1 MKEEDVRV
9 WALTNT
15 ENREAARVVRS
26 AALPYGAV
34 GGDIAWG
41 VCDRMVTG
49 NKKNNNSMEKIDMRD
64 SISPAAMHAAD
75 MSVTAHVEH
84 DLQI

>member
-1 MKEEDVRV
+1 M
-9 WALTNT
+9 W
-15 ENREAARVVRS
+15 
-26 AALPYGAV
+26 PYG
-34 GGDIAWG
+34 
-41 VCDRMVTG
+41 DR
-49 NKKNNNSMEKIDMRD
+49 KQKNNNSMEKIDMRD